1 MKLNLRV
8 SEQLRC
14 IDITRGMG
22 ILIVLILLGV
32 AFALVR
38 FASGI
43 GAISD
48 LSNRFPWGF
57 WISFD
62 LYCGV
67 ALGAGAFVI
76 VATVEILRL
85 KQFEPLLR
93 PSILTGFLG
102 YLMVIIALLVDLGQP
117 LRIWHLM
124 IYQNYTS
131 VLFEVGV
138 CVMLYTAVLTIEF
151 APVFLEGI
159 KLPKIAHTL
168 HRFSMPFVILG
179 VVLSTLHQ
187 SSLGSML
194 LIQATRLHPLWWT
207 PILPVMF
214 FISAVGVGLGIVIL
228 ESSLSSRAFK
238 RGLEVHIL
246 KKLAVASVVVEAIY
260 LVLKFGD
267 LAAAGELNL
276 LFSSG
281 AMSVLFWAEIIVG
294 AVIPIILF
302 SQRAVRESSTG
313 LLVGSL
319 FVVAGLIL
327 NRFNVSWFAIQ
338 RVDPITY
345 VPSFMGKVTYFPT
358 LPEVAVSIGIVSAGV
373 LAFTLAAKYLP
384 LFEDGHHEIAGHA
397 PQASAAA
404 GD

>member
-1 MKLNLRV
+1 MRLNLRV
-8 SEQLRC
+8 SEQLRR
-14 IDITRGMG
+14 IEITRGMW
-22 ILIVLILLGV
+22 IMIVLILLGV
-32 AFALVR
+32 TSALVR

-67 ALGAGAFVI
+67 ALGSGAFVI
-76 VATVEILRL
+76 AGVVGILRL

-102 YLMVIIALLVDLGQP
+102 YVMVVIALLVDLGQP
-117 LRIWHLM
+117 LRIWHL
-124 IYQNYTS
+124 IVYQNYTS

-138 CVMLYTAVLTIEF
+138 CVMLYTTVLMIEF

-168 HRFSMPFVILG
+168 HRFSMPFIILG

-214 FISAVGVGLGIVIL
+214 FVSAVGVGLGMVIL
-228 ESSLSSRAFK
+228 ESSLSARAFK
-238 RGLEVHIL
+238 RGLEVNLL
-246 KKLAVASVVVEAIY
+246 KKLALADLCVEAIY

-276 LFSSG
+276 LFTSG
-281 AMSVLFWAEIIVG
+281 WMSVLFWAEIAIG

-302 SQRAVRESSTG
+302 SQRAVRESGTG

-327 NRFNVSWFAIQ
+327 NRFNVSWFGIQ
-338 RVDPITY
+338 RVDPMTY

-384 LFEDGHHEIAGHA
+384 LFEDGHHDHA
-397 PQASAAA
+397 TQTSAAA